1 MMIGCARNTFYFILY
16 PPPKTIKSKNVL
28 IKLQHVFPFPSSSF
42 FIVTFF
48 SSFLFPTDYSSWIYR
63 HAVDSFCPFACL

>member
-1 MMIGCARNTFYFILY
+1 MVANGMKHLTHLSDFCSNEISVSL
-16 PPPKTIKSKNVL
+16 K
-28 IKLQHVFPFPSSSF
+28 QHVFPFPSSSF
-42 FIVTFF
+42 FIVTVF